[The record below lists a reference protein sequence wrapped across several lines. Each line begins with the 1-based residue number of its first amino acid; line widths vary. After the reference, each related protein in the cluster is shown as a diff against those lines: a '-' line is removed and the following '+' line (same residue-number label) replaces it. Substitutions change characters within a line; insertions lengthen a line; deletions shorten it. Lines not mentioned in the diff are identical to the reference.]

1 MKGNVYYVIFF
12 VYLYKFNFK
21 FVLCNLKS
29 IFFKKKFYC
38 RLKNIYFIMF
48 SSFGF
53 LTDMK
58 LIFDLFVIV

>member
-29 IFFKKKFYC
+29 KKFYC